1 MNVTRIEATFRVT
14 TPMFCGGAEKPS
26 PKARDRA
33 HARQGPRAELRA
45 ASFKGVLRF
54 WWRACAW
61 SHFDIH
67 PEGARLRKIRQ
78 EEALL
83 FGSPDTG
90 TSRVRIRLTHDDN
103 LETLQPRSELRING
117 RLAGSGAGYLGYG
130 PISGERLTREC
141 LASPFNM
148 RVELRARDLTDV
160 QRSLLVDA
168 VRALGIF
175 GGMGARSRRGYGSLS
190 LSSLTGDLEPVNLSS
205 LDQLR
210 DAVKG
215 FVRFSSGE
223 LPAYTAL
230 SSHST
235 HLVLRRSGADAMTM
249 LDLLGEEYKAFRS
262 ATHQADN
269 SLELVAHFGLPA
281 RSRHGSVKPVP
292 YDRRG
297 SPLMFH
303 IHECDGE
310 LAAVVSFLPARF
322 LPAGSEIEIT
332 SSRGSR
338 RLVEPPGHGDLISGP
353 VTQFLDRLR
362 GPDGPFELVAEVR
375 P

>member
-1 MNVTRIEATFRVT
+1 TDA
-14 TPMFCGGAEKPS
+14 
-26 PKARDRA
+26 
-33 HARQGPRAELRA
+33 Q
-45 ASFKGVLRF
+45 
-54 WWRACAW
+54 
-61 SHFDIH
+61 
-67 PEGARLRKIRQ
+67 RL
-78 EEALL
+78 
-83 FGSPDTG
+83 
-90 TSRVRIRLTHDDN
+90 
-103 LETLQPRSELRING
+103 
-117 RLAGSGAGYLGYG
+117 
-130 PISGERLTREC
+130 
-141 LASPFNM
+141 
-148 RVELRARDLTDV
+148 
-160 QRSLLVDA
+160 LLVDA
-168 VRALGIF
+168 VRALGVF
-175 GGMGARSRRGYGSLS
+175 GGMGARSRRGFGSLS
-190 LSSLTGDLEPVNLSS
+190 LSSLTGDIEPETLSS
-205 LDQLR
+205 LGQLC
-210 DAVKG
+210 DALQR
-215 FVRFSSGE
+215 FVRFRSE
-223 LPAYTAL
+223 NLPAYTAL
-230 SSHST
+230 SSRSA

-322 LPAGSEIEIT
+322 LPAGSKIEIR
-332 SSRGSR
+332 SSGGSR